1 MEELAHSVDVIII
14 KDRLPHVVS
23 YDNSKPKGK
32 KINVVDLP
40 ENSDVKAF
48 YDFYNQ
54 WDQKSGGLF
63 VPQESILCFVLII
76 ESLFRDKYK
85 MEYKWIGGEDPY
97 AAWKKEQ
104 DENPEGTIY

>member
-40 ENSDVKAF
+40 KNSDVKAF

-63 VPQESILCFVLII
+63 VPQESILCFVMII

-85 MEYKWIGGEDPY
+85 MEYKWIGGADPY
-97 AAWKKEQ
+97 AAWKKELA
-104 DENPEGTIY
+104 ENPKGTVY

>member
-14 KDRLPHVVS
+14 KDKLPYVVS

-40 ENSDVKAF
+40 KNSDVKAF

-63 VPQESILCFVLII
+63 VPQESILCFVMII

-85 MEYKWIGGEDPY
+85 MEYKWIGGTDPY

-104 DENPEGTIY
+104 TENPEGTVY